1 MSVLVKQAG
10 IISAAD
16 FLRLFIKTV
25 IGMVLARILTQAEY
39 GTYRQ
44 LFMLYT
50 IVSALFLIG
59 LPQSVYYF
67 IPKANAAKKTK
78 IIAQTLDLVSL
89 LGILSSALILFS
101 RSWVASLF
109 HNAQLLN
116 TLVPFALYPF
126 FMFVTQLYYCIMISL
141 QRPRKAAI
149 FIALSVVCDSILILG
164 VALLTRSLFYI
175 SISIIVS
182 VFIQWLYARISLRS
196 FLRSKESIKI
206 DYTLLKQQI
215 RFSLPIGIAAIV
227 GVISAQVDKLV
238 ISSYFSPELFA
249 VFSVG
254 AAELPFIGI
263 ITNSVNAVILPEMS
277 KQTGNSVITDLY
289 KSAVRKN
296 ALLLFPVFAF
306 CMIMA
311 PQIIQTLYSAKYLGA
326 VVFFRIY
333 LFTVPLR
340 IATYG
345 LLFQVYNKTRYIFL
359 LSFTSLIINTTLNLW
374 LIHSIGIR
382 GPAFAAVLVT
392 YLTVALYLFLIK
404 HTLKLRLLSLFPL
417 RAILK
422 TMLAALLAAALT
434 YPVIRLSGNIFLQFV
449 SGTILFTILYY
460 YIARLTGAIL
470 DYDRDFVKDLVRTFI
485 SRFLGTKNA

>member
-50 IVSALFLIG
+50 IVSAIFLIG

-67 IPKANAAKKTK
+67 IPKADDAKRAK

-89 LGILSSALILFS
+89 LGILSSIFILLS
-101 RSWVASLF
+101 RDWISSLF
-109 HNAQLLN
+109 HNPQLMK

-126 FMFVTQLYYCIMISL
+126 FMFVTQLYYSTMVSL
-141 QRPRKAAI
+141 QRPRKAALYV
-149 FIALSVVCDSILILG
+149 ALSVICDSVLILG
-164 VALLTRSLFYI
+164 VALITKNLLYVT
-175 SISIIVS
+175 ISIIVS
-182 VFIQWLYARISLRS
+182 VFIQWLYARINLRAY
-196 FLRSKESIKI
+196 LENKETCKI
-206 DYTLLKQQI
+206 DYTMLKDQI

-249 VFSVG
+249 VFAVG
-254 AAELPFIGI
+254 ATELPFIGI

-277 KQTGNSVITDLY
+277 KLKGDKTITDLY

-296 ALLLFPVFAF
+296 ALLLFPIFAF

-311 PQIIQTLYSAKYLGA
+311 PQIIQILYSAKYLDA

-340 IATYG
+340 VATYG

-359 LSFTSLIINTTLNLW
+359 LSFASLILNTALNMLM
-374 LIHSIGIR
+374 IKTIGIR
-382 GPAFAAVLVT
+382 GPAFAAVIVT
-392 YLTVALYLFLIK
+392 YITVLLYLFLIK
-404 HTLKLRLLSLFPL
+404 HKLKIKLLNLFPVP
-417 RAILK
+417 AILK
-422 TMLAALLAAALT
+422 TALAAVLAAVIT
-434 YPVIRLSGNIFLQFV
+434 YPVISLESNIILQITTGTVLFV
-449 SGTILFTILYY
+449 TIFYFA
-460 YIARLTGAIL
+460 ARATGAIL
-470 DYDRDFVKDLVRTFI
+470 DYDRDVVKELTKTYI
-485 SRFLGTKNA
+485 SKLRGN